1 MHLQQAIEMSAKLNA
16 QDNGRRY
23 KVGRHRGRRR
33 LRDSAF
39 YVAVEHGQRRP
50 RTVRERLL

>member
-1 MHLQQAIEMSAKLNA
+1 MHLQQAVEMCAKLNA

-23 KVGRHRGRRR
+23 KVGRHRGRHR

-39 YVAVEHGQRRP
+39 YVGVDRGHHP
-50 RTVRERLL
+50 PTTVRERLL